1 MAIVKELNCK
11 DTTFFVEIQILF
23 HLFCVLVYVSC
34 VNSFSPSGA
43 EALDPVAG
51 GLQLDGLGIELLEGL
66 RDIGGFDALEV
77 VAACGEDAI
86 SHGGDDPIMDELI
99 DPAGIAEVGH
109 FLSQSLTNDLLHF
122 SISLI
127 GEDILI
133 TLEQLSCYLHQLVSR
148 VIVELIAEGEAA

>member
-1 MAIVKELNCK
+1 MM
-11 DTTFFVEIQILF
+11 F
-23 HLFCVLVYVSC
+23 C

-51 GLQLDGLGIELLEGL
+51 GLQLDGLRIELLESL

-77 VAACGEDAI
+77 IAACGEDAI

-109 FLSQSLTNDLLHF
+109 FLSQRLTNDLLHL

-127 GEDILI
+127 GEDVLV
-133 TLEQLSCYLHQLVSR
+133 TFEELSCYLHQLVSR